1 MGHRGAINRGVV
13 RVSLEVMLWG
23 VLGVLAVV
31 TRFWDLGNRALN
43 HDESLHTLYSWYLVS
58 DFRYIHDPMMHGPGL
73 FHSNALIY
81 FLFGANDYTSRVVP
95 AILGVCIVFLPL
107 LIRQPQLLGRWGALI
122 SGTLLLFSPT
132 ILFYTRFIRH
142 DPYVLFCTLV
152 IIFSMLRYMLD
163 RQTKWIIFVWLTTG
177 FLFTTL
183 EVSFIIAFILV
194 TFVGIIIAWQL
205 DKRLLLVAGLAG
217 LAGAVVWK
225 GMPRFGIDSLPT
237 IPWEDPSQE
246 NIQQFTVNVLFHPI
260 TLALLGILVV
270 AVLATLHLLRRM
282 RPPETGWIDGT
293 LGQLPEATTTGAI
306 YDGLR
311 DKRGMIYG
319 ILGGLAIYSVLYT
332 TFFTNFAGL
341 ASGTVG
347 SLGYWLGQQEV
358 QRGGQPWFYYLM
370 LLPQYDFVIVTL
382 IPICAG
388 ITIWRIAGRMRA
400 GVEVG
405 PRLYLRGLC
414 LYWGTMMLII
424 LSWAGEKMPWLSVH
438 IALPFI
444 ILAGSYLGGA
454 VEWLESRIANG
465 LLPRSVPAAGTAGIL
480 AISATG
486 FLLWA
491 WGTAGP
497 EGVSGRQR
505 IVVGVRPVI
514 EEQPWLLYLPLLA
527 LAVVTVVLVARYGWK
542 TSLATT
548 AVAIA
553 AALVLAQGNTGIRFA
568 MHEGDWPRDMLNF
581 SQASPDVPMLMHDI
595 QQLSFE
601 LTGRND
607 IYVAWD
613 QGVSWPMQW
622 YLKDF
627 PNRRF
632 YGNNVAS
639 VLDADVIMIANAN
652 LNTTGRDGVAI
663 NNEALLT
670 NYTPQ
675 QYTLRWFFP
684 ERETYRAFA
693 IAPELS
699 DPNIQN
705 YQTDQEGPYSLTDV
719 LRSVGNSFASLRN
732 IEQQAKLFRLTAYR
746 ELPTT
751 TLGPYHFRV
760 YVRNDL
766 VPVWDDLRF
775 Q

>member
-1 MGHRGAINRGVV
+1 
-13 RVSLEVMLWG
+13 
-23 VLGVLAVV
+23 
-31 TRFWDLGNRALN
+31 
-43 HDESLHTLYSWYLVS
+43 
-58 DFRYIHDPMMHGPGL
+58 
-73 FHSNALIY
+73 
-81 FLFGANDYTSRVVP
+81 
-95 AILGVCIVFLPL
+95 
-107 LIRQPQLLGRWGALI
+107 
-122 SGTLLLFSPT
+122 
-132 ILFYTRFIRH
+132 
-142 DPYVLFCTLV
+142 
-152 IIFSMLRYMLD
+152 
-163 RQTKWIIFVWLTTG
+163 
-177 FLFTTL
+177 
-183 EVSFIIAFILV
+183 
-194 TFVGIIIAWQL
+194 
-205 DKRLLLVAGLAG
+205 
-217 LAGAVVWK
+217 
-225 GMPRFGIDSLPT
+225 MPRFGIDSLPT

-581 SQASPDVPMLMHDI
+581 SQASPDVPMVMHDI